1 MDIRKQVHVH
11 YLGCGDGFKGLSG
24 VYGIVDVYIC
34 QDIKVYGLLY
44 VSYNLKLFLKY
55 ESIYKLMPK

>member
-34 QDIKVYGLLY
+34 QDLTKCMVYCMS
-44 VSYNLKLFLKY
+44 V
-55 ESIYKLMPK
+55 IT